1 LCKLKSYILIF
12 NFVYMNT
19 PDFLKGRRKLL
30 IDTLNELVEQGF
42 YNDSTLATK
51 FWTYRQRISDIRK
64 EKKWLILRADT
75 IEKYLKII
83 WV

>member
-1 LCKLKSYILIF
+1 
-12 NFVYMNT
+12 MNT

-42 YNDSTLATK
+42 HNDSTLSTEL
-51 FWTYRQRISDIRK
+51 WTYRKRISDIRK